1 MSSEPKS
8 THQQPVFWKDFVAG
22 YISGLANIMSG
33 QPFDI
38 CKIRM
43 QSQGSGSLGS
53 TFTNIVKNE
62 GPLSLWKGSLFPLI
76 GFGLCNSIVFAV
88 NEKSKFFFK
97 QGSSSNNLSFW
108 QFYVSG
114 GLSGIAN
121 SIISSPMEHIRIRMQ
136 IQTNTFKLYNGSI
149 DCFKKIMNQYG
160 LKGLY
165 KGLGLTVT
173 REFFL
178 YGAYFGAYES
188 LKQWGNRSD
197 SLFLMTIGGIGGMSG
212 WVGGCLI
219 DNLKSKVQAD
229 SFENPKYKD
238 FADLRKVMTFR
249 ELTKGFSAGFI
260 RAFPVNAI
268 TFYTFELAMRGLY
281 RPRK

>member
-1 MSSEPKS
+1 MSAEPNS
-8 THQQPVFWKDFVAG
+8 GQQPVFWKDFLAG

-53 TFTNIVKNE
+53 TFTSIVKNE
-62 GPLSLWKGSLFPLI
+62 GLLSLWKGSLFPLI

-97 QGSSSNNLSFW
+97 ERSNSSHLAFW
-108 QFYVSG
+108 QFYLSG
-114 GLSGIAN
+114 GMSGIAN
-121 SIISSPMEHIRIRMQ
+121 AVISAPMEHIRIRMQ

-149 DCFKKIMNQYG
+149 DCFVKILNQYG
-160 LKGLY
+160 IRGLFKGF
-165 KGLGLTVT
+165 GLTFI

-178 YGAYFGAYES
+178 YGAYFGAYET

-219 DNLKSKVQAD
+219 DNLKSKVQSD

-249 ELTKGFSAGFI
+249 ELSKGFSAGFI

-268 TFYTFELAMRGLY
+268 TFYTFEVAMRGFY
-281 RPRK
+281 GPRK